1 MEHMKRFATNDIST
15 IGVICWIAV
24 VVVALVFLLLAYNI
38 GSKNEMEWDTS
49 LMRLVQQSH
58 TPMLD
63 TLMRWITR
71 TASIFA
77 IGLAGVV
84 AAWLWRV
91 DYKPQALTFLVAMAG
106 LEISSILLKRL
117 FERARPDVFLPLTTT
132 HGYSFPSG
140 HTTSAA
146 AFYGLL
152 AVWLWRTQHRAWAVL
167 AGLWVLMVGVSRVY
181 LGAHYPSD
189 VLAALALG
197 VIWIFVVMRIYD
209 RYQKRPARP

>member
-1 MEHMKRFATNDIST
+1 M
-15 IGVICWIAV
+15 AV
-24 VVVALVFLLLAYNI
+24 LVFLTLAYTI
-38 GSKNEMEWDTS
+38 QSKNEPEWDTS
-49 LMRLVQQSH
+49 LMRLVHQYH
-58 TPMLD
+58 TPLLD
-63 TLMRWITR
+63 TLMQWITR
-71 TASIFA
+71 TGSIFA

-84 AAWLWRV
+84 AIWLWRA
-91 DYKPQALTFLVAMAG
+91 DYKPQALTFLAVMAG
-106 LEISSILLKRL
+106 LEISSIVLKRL

-167 AGLWVLMVGVSRVY
+167 AGVWVLAVGVSRVY
-181 LGAHYPSD
+181 LVAHYPSD

-197 VIWIFVVMRIYD
+197 VI
-209 RYQKRPARP
+209 